1 MKLLEELKNGTKL
14 LLEMPFIALITVPF
28 MVYKFV
34 IWPFEK
40 PMQLSTNEAATF
52 LRRCID
58 GNADDDE
65 LDYFSSVDIAD
76 ARLDDLMKKV
86 GKLFGPG
93 WPPNGPLSPDT
104 RKALEELLERVEA
117 MPEILE

>member
-14 LLEMPFIALITVPF
+14 LLAMPLIALITVPF
-28 MVYKFV
+28 MVYKLV

-76 ARLDDLMKKV
+76 ARLDDIMKKV